1 MIMEK
6 FIDMHCHILPE
17 VDDGAKDMEETKA
30 MLEMAYADGIRYI
43 IATPHCHPRRG
54 RTSIDRIQAQAKR
67 VRQVAKQ
74 IDEKFGIFLGQ
85 EVYFGQD
92 VPDLLVKDEILTMNR
107 RDYVL
112 VEFSPS
118 DEGSYIKQGI
128 QQIQSRGYI
137 VILAHV
143 ERYAN
148 LRDDMELV
156 ENLCETGVLL
166 QVNASSILGDKG
178 RAVKKFVQ
186 NLLKEEMVFC
196 VGTDAH
202 DLKHRPPQ
210 MKKAAEYVAKKYGEE
225 YARRIFF
232 SNAAKM
238 LKKQK

>member
-1 MIMEK
+1 MEK

-54 RTSIDRIQAQAKR
+54 RTSIDRIQAQVKKVRQEAKR
-67 VRQVAKQ
+67 

-92 VPDLLVKDEILTMNR
+92 VPDLLVKEEILTMNR

-118 DEGSYIKQGI
+118 DEASYIKQGI
-128 QQIQSRGYI
+128 QQIQSKGYI
-137 VILAHV
+137 VIVAHV

-148 LRDDMELV
+148 LRDDMELI
-156 ENLCETGVLL
+156 EYLCETGALL

-178 RAVKKFVQ
+178 RAIKKFVHK
-186 NLLKEEMVFC
+186 LLKEEMVFC

-202 DLKHRPPQ
+202 DTKHRPPQ
-210 MKKAAEYVAKKYGEE
+210 MKKAAEHVAKKYGED

-232 SNAAKM
+232 SNAANM
-238 LKKQK
+238 LRKQK